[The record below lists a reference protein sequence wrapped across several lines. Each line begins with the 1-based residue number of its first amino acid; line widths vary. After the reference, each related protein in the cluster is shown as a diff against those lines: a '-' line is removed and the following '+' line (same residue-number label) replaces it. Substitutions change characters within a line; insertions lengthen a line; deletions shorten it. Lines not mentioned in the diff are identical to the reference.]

1 MSVQT
6 ENMGNEERDER
17 AETIELGR
25 KLGFFE
31 GKTIE
36 EGQAAETVKKPDA
49 APAQDAAPQQNGDKP
64 AAETPKPVV
73 EPFKGFADLPKESQ
87 DYIKS
92 LQTREQEAS
101 TNYTRMLG
109 RVPAMQREM
118 ENLRKQ
124 QAKPQSEQRTADVAK
139 SLKKFEEYKQRFP
152 EDAEA
157 VQELLESIKDEVKPS
172 KELPDKIAQLEQRLN
187 KREEAEATRYA
198 AETAVAR
205 LRQDHPDVDQ
215 IAGWKD
221 DSGKV
226 VPLDQQK
233 LHPWFDAWLQDQ
245 PPVIRADYDQK
256 LRSFDPVVIG
266 HIITLFK
273 RDAQSAVDAAGPTAS
288 NPSTDAGSTTAQ
300 RRAEALQDP
309 SPRPSRS
316 GAERT
321 SNPFMPESSDAERRR
336 EALAF
341 YDQFRAGK
349 LQT

>member
-36 EGQAAETVKKPDA
+36 EGQAAEPVKKPDA
-49 APAQDAAPQQNGDKP
+49 ARAQDAAPQQNGDKL

-124 QAKPQSEQRTADVAK
+124 SAKPQSEQRTADVAK
-139 SLKKFEEYKQRFP
+139 SLKKFEEYQQRFP

-157 VQELLESIKDEVKPS
+157 IKELLESIKDEVKPS

-187 KREEAEATRYA
+187 ERESRDA
-198 AETAVAR
+198 AQIVAKETTAR
-205 LRQDHPDVDQ
+205 LSKDHPDWEQ

-221 DSGKV
+221 DSGNP
-226 VPLDQQK
+226 VPQHEQK
-233 LHPWFDAWLQDQ
+233 WHPWFNAWLSDQ
-245 PPVIRADYDQK
+245 LPEIRADYEAK
-256 LRSFDPVVIG
+256 LGSTNAA
-266 HIITLFK
+266 HISHIFTLFK
-273 RDAQSAVDAAGPTAS
+273 RDAQHAVDANGETAS